1 MTAFLSGVEYT
12 TSYWEMLIQ
21 IAASAVIGFLIGWD
35 RYSKSKPAGIK
46 TYMYV
51 CASCCLITLV
61 SIHSV
66 THFAETSDNIM
77 MDPMRLAAQIVSG
90 LGFLGAGVIL
100 KDGFSVTGLTS
111 AAMIFFVGG
120 VGIGIAAGF
129 YILTVTAVIATI
141 ILARVGNF
149 IEDKMDENEKSS

>member
-1 MTAFLSGVEYT
+1 MMDI
-12 TSYWEMLIQ
+12 TSIGSYVTPYAVMLLQ
-21 IAASAVIGFLIGWD
+21 IIGSAVIGFLIGWD

-51 CASCCLITLV
+51 CASCCLITLI

-66 THFAETSDNIM
+66 VHFSEMSDNIM

-100 KDGFSVTGLTS
+100 KDGFNVTGLTS

-120 VGIGIAAGF
+120 VGISIAAGF
-129 YILTVTAVIATI
+129 YGLAVTAVIVTI
-141 ILARVGNF
+141 LLARVGNL
-149 IEDKMDENEKSS
+149 IEEKLDGKVS

>member
-1 MTAFLSGVEYT
+1 MFEILTANEYV
-12 TSYWEMLIQ
+12 TSYGEMLVQ
-21 IAASAVIGFLIGWD
+21 IIGSAVLGFLIGWD

-66 THFAETSDNIM
+66 MHFAEISDNIM

-90 LGFLGAGVIL
+90 LGFIGAGVIL
-100 KDGFSVTGLTS
+100 KDGFNVTGLTS

-129 YILTVTAVIATI
+129 YGLSIIAVITTV
-141 ILARVGNF
+141 ILARVGNY
-149 IEDKMDENEKSS
+149 IEDRMDAKEEK